1 MKEDLLKDLSYKF
14 ALNIVILCR
23 KLQLQDK
30 EFIISKQLAKS
41 GTSIGANLEEASG
54 AQSTNDFIAKFHI
67 ALKEAKE
74 SNYWLRLLRDSH
86 LIDEEKYDVL
96 SSDLI
101 HIINILTKSL
111 KTAKFNKD
119 NKNNSLENKS

>member
-1 MKEDLLKDLSYKF
+1 MKDLSYKF